1 MSAPAVIRGPR
12 IRELNARQIEFVLRR
27 NHVGRVAFMSDARVE
42 LQPIHYVFDDGS
54 IYGRTSFGTKYLNF
68 LRRPEVV
75 LEVDEASGLFD
86 WRSVIVRGVLT
97 VLRSRGPR
105 AEPFAYWNGV
115 AAVRTLSPEAF
126 TERDPMPYRSLLFRI
141 RPTSITGREAVPR

>member
-12 IRELNARQIEFVLRR
+12 IGALNARQMEFVLRR
-27 NHVGRVAFMSDARVE
+27 NHVGRVAFVSDARME
-42 LQPIHYVFDDGS
+42 LQPIHYVFHDGA

-68 LRRPEVV
+68 LLRPEVV
-75 LEVDEASGLFD
+75 FEVDEATGLFD
-86 WRSVIVRGVLT
+86 WRSVIVRGELT
-97 VLRSRGPR
+97 ILRSRGPLS
-105 AEPFAYWNGV
+105 ESVAYWNGV

-126 TERDPMPYRSLLFRI
+126 TERDPMPKRSVLFRI